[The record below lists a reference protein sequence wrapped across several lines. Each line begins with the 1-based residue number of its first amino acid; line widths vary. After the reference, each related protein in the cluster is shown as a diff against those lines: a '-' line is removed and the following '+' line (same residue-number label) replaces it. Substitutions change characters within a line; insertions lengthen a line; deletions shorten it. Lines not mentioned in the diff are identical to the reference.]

1 MKDASQQLEEHLHT
15 YGIQKF
21 DSERELPD
29 GADDLDIDLLMQVDD
44 LNDSNPDRRRF
55 YNFISSPHIAGV
67 VHSEKADRILS
78 SGGRLD
84 SALPQECRVLDIG
97 CNIGYLTTFYAIR
110 SSRRHV
116 VGCDNSGD
124 SILRAVEESQKR
136 NIDNV
141 EFIVADIREELPAG
155 TYDAITSSQTLSD
168 VKNNR
173 QDALKRIV
181 ESLSPTGVIFSV
193 EAFEK
198 AELAASYID
207 DAAACGLAL
216 QSLEFVPFNDPG
228 AKGAYPFFEFR
239 QGGQELTID
248 LDAMYQELL
257 DSFSDP
263 PDAE

>member
-21 DSERELPD
+21 DSERERSD
-29 GADDLDIDLLMQVDD
+29 GADDSVIDLLIQADD
-44 LNDSNPDRRRF
+44 LNDSNPDRRRY

-78 SGGRLD
+78 SGCRLD

-141 EFIVADIREELPAG
+141 EFIVADIQEELPAG

-168 VKNNR
+168 VKNQ
-173 QDALKRIV
+173 QDVLKQIA
-181 ESLSPTGVIFSV
+181 ESLSPTGVFLSV
-193 EAFEK
+193 EGFKVAK
-198 AELAASYID
+198 LAARYLD

-216 QSLEFVPFNDPG
+216 QSLEFVPFNDLG
-228 AKGAYPFFEFR
+228 TKGAYPFFEFR
-239 QGGQELTID
+239 HGDKGLSVNM
-248 LDAMYQELL
+248 DAKYQEAL

-263 PDAE
+263 PVAE